1 MKPASVWRSQ
11 PQRYRLE
18 AARCSACGTT
28 AYPPRLVCAAC
39 GKRGFETVTLCPSGR
54 IVSYTVLHVAGPQFA
69 DETPLPV
76 GIIEL
81 DDGVRLTAQLVDF
94 PEGDP
99 AIGKRVRLIFRKVQA
114 GGESGVIAYAHKAA
128 PAE

>member
-1 MKPASVWRSQ
+1 MKPAGVWRSQ
-11 PQRYRLE
+11 PQRYRME
-18 AARCSACGTT
+18 AARCAACDAI
-28 AYPPRLVCAAC
+28 AYPPRLVCSAC
-39 GKRGFETVTLCPSGR
+39 GKRGFERVTLSPNGR
-54 IVSYTVLHVAGPQFA
+54 ITSYTVLHVVGPQFA

-81 DDGVRLTAQLVDF
+81 EDGVRLTAQLVDF
-94 PEGDP
+94 HEGDL
-99 AIGKRVRLIFRKVQA
+99 AIGRRVRLVFRKVQA